1 VEASVYI
8 TVGTGIGGGVIAK
21 GEAIHGLL
29 HPEIGHVPVLHNLD
43 NDPFPG
49 NCPYHGD
56 CLEGLASGPALSQ
69 RWGCPAETLP
79 ATHPGWELE
88 AAYLAGAIST
98 LVYTLSPQRVI
109 LGGGVMQQEALF
121 PMIRRKVVQLL
132 NGYIAKPELN
142 EKIDQY
148 IVPPRL
154 GRNSGV
160 LGAILLARRAYR
172 GTGT

>member
-1 VEASVYI
+1 
-8 TVGTGIGGGVIAK
+8 
-21 GEAIHGLL
+21 L
-29 HPEIGHVPVLHNLD
+29 PV
-43 NDPFPG
+43 
-49 NCPYHGD
+49 
-56 CLEGLASGPALSQ
+56 
-69 RWGCPAETLP
+69 
-79 ATHPGWELE
+79 THPGWELE